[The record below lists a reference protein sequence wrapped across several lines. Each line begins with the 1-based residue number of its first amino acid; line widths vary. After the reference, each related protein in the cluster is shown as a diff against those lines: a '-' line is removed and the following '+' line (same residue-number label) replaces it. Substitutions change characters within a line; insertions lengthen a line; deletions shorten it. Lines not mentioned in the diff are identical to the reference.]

1 MDRKEFESIKSRYTN
16 LEESLEKVLSA
27 AHLWEAYNGP
37 YEDICAALDTVQI
50 YAEERG
56 LIAPRGDI
64 ETDGTEERS
73 WKFSKV
79 GKKSDADFKLSEETI
94 AEEFNYIK

>member
-37 YEDICAALDTVQI
+37 YEDICAALDI
-50 YAEERG
+50 
-56 LIAPRGDI
+56 
-64 ETDGTEERS
+64 
-73 WKFSKV
+73 
-79 GKKSDADFKLSEETI
+79 
-94 AEEFNYIK
+94 